1 VNGSEWLEERALLRG
16 HLQNMIDL
24 ADYSLDVLSGSSAQ
38 VAQKEIDAAKE
49 FLEGPVG
56 LREFLVGISQGSMIP
71 LTVIDTL
78 LHEGGP
84 LLNEKHLRSQW
95 KSMLDGAVKA

>member
-1 VNGSEWLEERALLRG
+1 
-16 HLQNMIDL
+16 
-24 ADYSLDVLSGSSAQ
+24 
-38 VAQKEIDAAKE
+38 
-49 FLEGPVG
+49 
-56 LREFLVGISQGSMIP
+56 
-71 LTVIDTL
+71 L